1 MVALDTRDILR
12 KVRQIEI
19 KTRGVVNEIMS
30 GEYHAVFKGRG
41 MNFAEVREYQI
52 GDDVRT
58 IDWNVSARMG
68 HPYIKLFEE
77 ERELTVML
85 VCDVSSS
92 QHFGSGATMKVDV
105 ATELAAV
112 LAFSAIRNN
121 DKVGVLLFTDRIEK
135 YIAPRKGKSHILR
148 ILRELIT
155 FEPQRSGTDIRA
167 ALEYLNSV
175 VNKRAIVFLISDFL
189 DHDYERAARI
199 VSRKHDLTAVHLSDP
214 REQAWPK
221 LPLVRLHDAE
231 TGRTYWADG
240 ASQHVRSAMEKNVLT
255 WHANVKNQF
264 QRAGIDYLPLTV
276 GADYVRPLVRFFK
289 QRERRR

>member
-1 MVALDTRDILR
+1 MDTREILK

-77 ERELTVML
+77 ERELLVML
-85 VCDVSSS
+85 LCDVSSS
-92 QHFGSGATMKVDV
+92 SHFGSGAQMKMDM

-121 DKVGVLLFTDRIEK
+121 DKVGLVLFTDRIVK
-135 YIAPRKGKSHILR
+135 YVAPRKGKSHILR

-155 FEPQRSGTDIRA
+155 FEPHRSGTDIRG
-167 ALEYLNSV
+167 ALEYMNHV
-175 VNKRAIVFLISDFL
+175 MKKRAIAFLISDFI
-189 DHDYERAARI
+189 DTDYEKALR
-199 VSRKHDLTAVHLSDP
+199 VVGRKHDLTAVHLTDP
-214 REQAWPK
+214 REHT
-221 LPLVRLHDAE
+221 LPNIGLVRVHDAE
-231 TGRTYWADG
+231 TGVPAWVDTSSSRVRRDLEVNFRTWQNSIKYEC
-240 ASQHVRSAMEKNVLT
+240 QRSRV
-255 WHANVKNQF
+255 
-264 QRAGIDYLPLTV
+264 DYLPLSTDR
-276 GADYVRPLVRFFK
+276 DYIRSLVDFF
-289 QRERRR
+289 RRRELRR